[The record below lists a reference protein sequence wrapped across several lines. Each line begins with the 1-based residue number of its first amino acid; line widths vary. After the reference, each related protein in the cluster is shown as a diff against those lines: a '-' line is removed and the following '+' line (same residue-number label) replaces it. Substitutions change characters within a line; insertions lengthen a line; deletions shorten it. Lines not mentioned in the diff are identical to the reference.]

1 MSAFDG
7 ALGSSP
13 CDACEGSCGGSG
25 LGSGT
30 WGDPGPVAVRTRLLG
45 LRLVTVGLAGSSAM
59 AVVPW
64 VGLGVVVLAVLV
76 LRASVLES
84 L

>member
-1 MSAFDG
+1 MSALDG

-30 WGDPGPVAVRTRLLG
+30 WGDPGPVAVRTGLLG
-45 LRLVTVGLAGSSAM
+45 LGLVTVGLAVSG
-59 AVVPW
+59 AVAVGPW
-64 VGLGVVVLAVLV
+64 VGLGVVVWAAVV
-76 LRASVLES
+76 LWASVLES